1 MWRCAVVG
9 KVCESGAES
18 GGERSVLGVVSTGGG
33 CVVPWHEGVS
43 VGETLT
49 QEGSP
54 YKDLPRTQTANSP
67 CRPNTEQVK
76 RTAKRSEA
84 EAFNRALLRT
94 SGLGVGR

>member
-18 GGERSVLGVVSTGGG
+18 GGERSALGVVSTGGG

-67 CRPNTEQVK
+67 CRPNTEQV
-76 RTAKRSEA
+76 
-84 EAFNRALLRT
+84 
-94 SGLGVGR
+94 